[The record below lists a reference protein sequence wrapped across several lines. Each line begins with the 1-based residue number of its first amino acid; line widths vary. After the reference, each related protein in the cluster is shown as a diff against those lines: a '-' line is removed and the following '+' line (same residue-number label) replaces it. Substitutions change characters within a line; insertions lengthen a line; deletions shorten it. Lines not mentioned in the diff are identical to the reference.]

1 MTPRLLTLFLWQG
14 VRDLTTHRL
23 MALLNVL
30 SIALGVAVYL
40 AIQIANAS
48 ANRSFAAAVD
58 VVAGKAHLEVRGEV
72 DEMLWPKISAE
83 AGIRAST
90 PLVEGVVTLPEFPGD
105 YLHILGVDLFTNEAF
120 RTVRIQE
127 TGEQWS
133 QWLKNPGA
141 VALSK
146 EFAQKRGLKLGDR
159 LRVLVNTST
168 RELTVAALMAP
179 EESPAAAHPRFAAMD
194 IAWAQELF
202 ASQGRLS
209 AIQILLEDPSRAL
222 QAAAALRSKLPG
234 HVKVE
239 PPRQR
244 SFQMQQMIG
253 AFQLNLSAL
262 SMVSM
267 LVGAFLIYTSV
278 SASVTRRRLEIGVLR
293 TLGATR
299 LEIRML
305 FLAQAAFLGL
315 IGVALGSVAGVFL
328 AQGLVGAVA
337 KTISSLYLLVSID
350 RSLWSWS
357 DLALAASF
365 GLCSVLAGAWLPAA
379 EATRVE
385 PVEALS
391 PGAHAQ
397 AVLERGARGWQWIG
411 FWFLVGAG
419 VLAWATLE
427 LGPPSLSFG
436 VAFLLL
442 VAFALFSPG
451 ATLGFARLASAA
463 LKGSILLRLSAENLG
478 RSVHRTGITVG
489 ALSVALA
496 MTTALSVMIYSF
508 RTSVNDWVEGGIVAD
523 LFVAPASNELIG
535 LGAPISPEIVSWL
548 KAQPSIQGVDTY
560 SERSVELQGAT
571 AIMSVVE
578 GEYRRNLQ
586 VLGGG
591 AEAKM
596 ARVFAG
602 QAVAVSESFSRKFR
616 VREGQSL
623 VIPSPAG
630 PVRTEVAAVYADYSR
645 DAGVILMER
654 SLFEKSWTDS
664 RVQSLA
670 VYLVPNTQWEP
681 LADALRE
688 RFSAQGELSI
698 YSNKALRER
707 VLSVFDQ
714 TFAVTGVLRSIAVLV
729 ALAGIFLTVT
739 TLVAERSHLIGLLRA
754 MGASNFQIQ
763 ALFMAESAFIGFLA
777 CGVGAVAGLLLSVVL
792 TEVVNPAFFGWS
804 IHLHFPWRSLAGLP
818 LAIVPASVAAAW
830 YPAWRATR
838 GRIAQRIREA

>member
-1 MTPRLLTLFLWQG
+1 MTPRLITLFLWQG

-48 ANRSFAAAVD
+48 ASRSFSAAVD
-58 VVAGKAHLEVRGEV
+58 VVAGKAHLEVRGDV
-72 DEMLWPKISAE
+72 DETLWPKIRDE
-83 AGIRAST
+83 AGILAST
-90 PLVEGVVTLPEFPGD
+90 PLVEGMLTLPDFPGE
-105 YLHILGVDLFTNEAF
+105 YLHILGVDLFTNDAF
-120 RTVRIQE
+120 RTVRINE
-127 TGEQWS
+127 RGDLWS
-133 QWLKNPGA
+133 HWLTDPGA

-159 LRVLVNTST
+159 IRVLANTT
-168 RELTVAALMAP
+168 MRELTVAALLSP

-194 IAWAQELF
+194 IGWAQELF
-202 ASQGRLS
+202 DSQGRLS
-209 AIQILLEDPSRAL
+209 AIQILLETPNRAL
-222 QAAAALRSKLPG
+222 ETAAALRKKLPD
-234 HVKVE
+234 HLKVE

-278 SASVTRRRLEIGVLR
+278 SASVTRRRVEIGVLR

-305 FLAQAAFLGL
+305 FLAQAAFLGFT
-315 IGVALGSVAGVFL
+315 GVALGAIAGIFL

-337 KTISSLYLLVSID
+337 RTISSLYMLVSID
-350 RSLWSWS
+350 RSLWSLG
-357 DLALAASF
+357 DLMLAATF
-365 GLCSVLAGAWLPAA
+365 GLGSVLAGAWLPAA

-397 AVLERGARGWQWIG
+397 AAVETGAPGWQSIG
-411 FWFLVGAG
+411 WGFLAGASL
-419 VLAWATLE
+419 LAWITLE
-427 LGPPSLSFG
+427 VGPPSLSFG

-442 VAFALFSPG
+442 VAFALFSP
-451 ATLGFARLASAA
+451 AVTLGFARGASAL
-463 LKGSILLRLSAENLG
+463 LKGFILLRLSAENLG

-508 RTSVNDWVEGGIVAD
+508 RTSVSDWVEGGIVAD
-523 LFVAPASNELIG
+523 LFVAPASNELVG
-535 LGAPISPEIVSWL
+535 LGAPISPAIVSWL
-548 KAQPSIQGVDTY
+548 RAQPSVQGVDTY
-560 SERSVELQGAT
+560 LERSVELQGAT
-571 AIMSVVE
+571 AVVSVVD
-578 GEYRRNLQ
+578 GVYRGNLQ

-591 AEAKM
+591 ADVKM
-596 ARVFAG
+596 AQVFAG
-602 QAVAVSESFSRKFR
+602 NAVAVSESFSRKFR
-616 VREGQSL
+616 IREGQTLS
-623 VIPSPAG
+623 IPSPSG
-630 PVRTEVAAVYADYSR
+630 PVRVEVAAVFADYSR
-645 DAGVILMER
+645 DAGIISMAR
-654 SLFEKSWTDS
+654 SLFEKSWTDP

-670 VYLVPNTQWEP
+670 VYLAPNARWEP
-681 LADALRE
+681 VAEALRAQ
-688 RFSAQGELSI
+688 FSSEGELSI

-714 TFAVTGVLRSIAVLV
+714 TFAVTGVLRSIAVVV

-754 MGASNFQIQ
+754 MGASNIQIQ
-763 ALFMAESAFIGFLA
+763 ALFMTESAFVGLLA
-777 CGVGAVAGLLLSVVL
+777 CGLGAVAGLLLSLVL

-804 IHLHFPWRSLAGLP
+804 IHLHFPWRSLAVLP
-818 LAIVPASVAAAW
+818 LAIVPAAVAAAW

-838 GRIAQRIREA
+838 GGIAQKLREA